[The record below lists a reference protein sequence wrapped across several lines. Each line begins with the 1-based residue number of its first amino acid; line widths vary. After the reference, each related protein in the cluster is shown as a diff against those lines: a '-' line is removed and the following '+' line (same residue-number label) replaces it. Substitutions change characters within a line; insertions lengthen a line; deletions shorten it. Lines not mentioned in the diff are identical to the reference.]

1 MNTTPDLAE
10 LSRIL
15 DALPLHDTAPR
26 VATIHDPLPIPELPT
41 HLQGPAHPDD
51 PWQDRA
57 LCALL
62 DPWTAD
68 RFFFPKP
75 STSTAPAKR
84 VCDAC
89 PVREACLEAAM
100 DEEKAE
106 SYRHGVRGGLAPR
119 DRRELAR
126 QRRQAADDETANHP
140 ETH

>member
-10 LSRIL
+10 LARIL
-15 DALPLHDTAPR
+15 DALPLTGTTPS

-41 HLQGPAHPDD
+41 HLQGPADPGD

-62 DPWTAD
+62 DPEDAD

-75 STSTAPAKR
+75 STSAAPAKR

-106 SYRHGVRGGLAPR
+106 SYRHGVRGGLSARERRALAR
-119 DRRELAR
+119 DRR
-126 QRRQAADDETANHP
+126 QAPDDDSANQA